1 MNNILYT
8 FGAFWGIHDFK
19 TLISIAI
26 SSYVIFIVTSLA
38 DTPFVYLA
46 TPNKS
51 MYTTCFMY

>member
-1 MNNILYT
+1 MHS
-8 FGAFWGIHDFK
+8 GAFWGIHNFK

-46 TPNKS
+46 RRISKKIKE
-51 MYTTCFMY
+51 